1 MPSLFLELKRRNV
14 FRVAIAYIV
23 ASWLLVQAADLVLD
37 VIGAAD
43 WVLRS
48 VVVLLALG
56 FLPAVVISWVFEMTP
71 EGVKKETEI
80 DRGQSITHQTAKKLD
95 MVTIG
100 LLVAAIALVALDRYL
115 PGLPAPGDVAV
126 SEVASAPV
134 ADASNPATEQ
144 APVNSEKTIAVL
156 PFANRSNQDD
166 DLFFTDGIH
175 DDLLTQLAKIHDL
188 KVISRTSV
196 MEYRDTTKN
205 LREIG
210 AELGVS
216 AILEGG
222 IQKVGNRVR
231 INSQLI
237 EVATD
242 RHLWAESYDRELT
255 AENIFD
261 IQSEIAREIVRAV
274 AIELTPEEERSIN
287 EIPTRN
293 LAAYEAWLRAREYLN
308 SANYS
313 ANNEREAKPWLEKAI
328 ALDPDFSEAHALL
341 ANVYG
346 AQYWRGLDTSEEL
359 LAKYRG
365 EIERALQL
373 NPGSPTALLAS
384 AEYHYRV
391 KNDYRKSLQLVN
403 KALDLA
409 PGNAE
414 AYANLALTQRRLGQW
429 QESIASFGKALELD
443 PANRFYKML
452 QVETMGSTRDW
463 QEIINQTVSLEDAN
477 TGDLDIQVKRAAAQL
492 NLTGDLG
499 PLQRVFEQM
508 TLEATSDY
516 VQHSA
521 RVHWLQRDAE
531 SVIETLNNPIW
542 MEVAERR
549 AGALRVFR
557 YYELANAYRLQG
569 DQDTA
574 LAQYQLA
581 IGELEGAMNSVL
593 QVKAYGGMTVALS
606 MARIDRLDEAL
617 ALALQLTREIPYEKD
632 SMLWGWLLTNQA
644 MIKGLAG
651 DQEAAI
657 DDLKIAF
664 ATPTAFPVTA
674 WDLHYDPNWDFMRDN
689 PRFVELS
696 TPDHFI
702 RTQTP

>member
-1 MPSLFLELKRRNV
+1 MSGLFLELKRRNV

-56 FLPAVVISWVFEMTP
+56 FLPAVIISWVFEMTP
-71 EGVKKETEI
+71 EGVKKESEI
-80 DRGQSITHQTAKKLD
+80 DRGQSITHHTAKKLD

-100 LLVAAIALVALDRYL
+100 LLVAAIALVAIDRYL
-115 PGLPAPGDVAV
+115 PESSIPEDGAI
-126 SEVASAPV
+126 SEVAALPDTSPSDSV
-134 ADASNPATEQ
+134 TEQ
-144 APVNSEKTIAVL
+144 ATVYAEKTIAVL

-210 AELGVS
+210 TELEVNT
-216 AILEGG
+216 ILEGG

-231 INSQLI
+231 INAQLI
-237 EVATD
+237 EVETD

-274 AIELTPEEERSIN
+274 AIELTPDEERSIS

-308 SANYS
+308 GANYT

-346 AQYWRGLDTSEEL
+346 AQYWRGLDTSEEFL
-359 LAKYRG
+359 TKYRG
-365 EIERALQL
+365 EVERALQL

-391 KNDYRKSLQLVN
+391 ENDYRKSLQLVN
-403 KALDLA
+403 KALELA
-409 PGNAE
+409 PGNAD
-414 AYANLALTQRRLGQW
+414 AYANLGLTQRRMGRW
-429 QESIASFGKALELD
+429 QESIASFNRALELD
-443 PANRFYKML
+443 PANRFYKLL
-452 QVETMGSTRDW
+452 QVETMGSSRNW
-463 QEIINQTVSLEDAN
+463 QEILNQTVSLEDADP
-477 TGDLDIQVKRAAAQL
+477 GDLDIQVNRALAQL

-499 PLQRVFEQM
+499 PLQRVFGQM
-508 TLEATSDY
+508 TLEASSDY
-516 VQHSA
+516 AAYSA
-521 RVHWLQRDAE
+521 RVHWLQRDADA
-531 SVIETLNNPIW
+531 VIDTLNNPVW
-542 MEVAERR
+542 MEVADTRN
-549 AGALRVFR
+549 GGLRIFR

-569 DQDTA
+569 DQDKA
-574 LAQYQLA
+574 LEQYQLA
-581 IGELEGAMNSVL
+581 IGELERAMNSVL

-606 MARIDRLDEAL
+606 LARIDRLDEAL
-617 ALALQLTREIPYEKD
+617 ALALQLTHEIPFEKD
-632 SMLWGWLLTNQA
+632 SMLWGWLVANRA

-664 ATPTAFPVTA
+664 EIPSSFPITA
-674 WDLHYDPNWDFMRDN
+674 WDLHYDPNWDFMREN

-696 TPDHFI
+696 SPDNLI

>member
-1 MPSLFLELKRRNV
+1 MSLFQELKRRNV
-14 FRVAIAYIV
+14 IRVAIAYIV

-56 FLPAVVISWVFEMTP
+56 FLPAVIISWVFEMTP
-71 EGVKKETEI
+71 EGVKKESEI

-100 LLVAAIALVALDRYL
+100 LLVAAIALVTLDRYL
-115 PGLPAPGDVAV
+115 PDSSAPGDGAISGVAATAEAG
-126 SEVASAPV
+126 SSDPI
-134 ADASNPATEQ
+134 TEQ
-144 APVNSEKTIAVL
+144 APVYSEKTIAVL

-196 MEYRDTTKN
+196 MEYRDTTMN

-210 AELGVS
+210 AELEVS
-216 AILEGG
+216 TILEGG

-231 INSQLI
+231 INAQLI
-237 EVATD
+237 EVETD

-274 AIELTPEEERSIN
+274 AVELTPDEERSIS
-287 EIPTRN
+287 EIPTHN

-341 ANVYG
+341 ATVYG

-359 LAKYRG
+359 LAKYRS

-391 KNDYRKSLQLVN
+391 ENDYRKSLQLVR
-403 KALDLA
+403 KALELA
-409 PGNAE
+409 PGNAD
-414 AYANLALTQRRLGQW
+414 AYANLALTQRRTGLW

-443 PANRFYKML
+443 PANRNFKMM

-477 TGDLDIQVKRAAAQL
+477 TGDLDIQVNRAVAQL
-492 NLTGDLG
+492 NLTGDLR

-508 TLEATSDY
+508 TLVASSDY

-531 SVIETLNNPIW
+531 AAIKTLNNPVW
-542 MEVAERR
+542 MEAAQTSSET
-549 AGALRVFR
+549 LRVLR

-569 DQDTA
+569 DQDKA
-574 LAQYQLA
+574 EEHYQLA
-581 IGELEGAMNSVL
+581 IGELEGAINSVL

-606 MARIDRLDEAL
+606 LARMDRFDEAL
-617 ALALQLTREIPYEKD
+617 ALAARLTREIPYEKD
-632 SMLWGWLLTNQA
+632 SMTWGWLLTHQA

-651 DQEAAI
+651 EQEAAI

-664 ATPTAFPVTA
+664 EIPTAFPITV

-696 TPDHFI
+696 TPDNFI